1 MNKLLLTALLSV
13 FFVGCAS
20 KNLDYPR
27 ATTFPYSTQQ
37 KMQAAAHWN
46 ILAANEAK
54 LISSKL
60 SGSPLIH
67 ISCKSSGCGGNSVNN
82 SPFAEAY
89 REFLT
94 SHLVNNGASVAIQK
108 ESGAYNLEYHVQ
120 VITHNDRDVLAP
132 RPGTL
137 SATAA
142 AAFGI
147 YKATHDF
154 SNPAQIVI
162 PIAILGDLA
171 LYDAVETSTSNTEVL
186 VTTKITKGNRVITSN
201 SSVYY
206 FNAGDASHYSKA
218 AKGKTFS
225 VTNVN

>member
-1 MNKLLLTALLSV
+1 V

-20 KNLDYPR
+20 KNLEYPR

-60 SGSPLIH
+60 AGSPVIH
-67 ISCKSSGCGGNSVNN
+67 ISCQSSGCSDKGVNN

-108 ESGAYNLEYHVQ
+108 EPGAYSLEYHVQ
-120 VITHNDRDVLAP
+120 VVTHNDRGDLP
-132 RPGTL
+132 RKPGIL
-137 SATAA
+137 SLNAGAA
-142 AAFGI
+142 YGI

-154 SNPAQIVI
+154 SNPAQILI
-162 PIAILGDLA
+162 PLIAIDELI
-171 LYDAVETSTSNTEVL
+171 LYNTVETSTSNTEVL

-206 FNAGDASHYSKA
+206 FNAGDASHYRKKRSFSSKN
-218 AKGKTFS
+218 FS
-225 VTNVN
+225 VTNIN

>member
-1 MNKLLLTALLSV
+1 
-13 FFVGCAS
+13 
-20 KNLDYPR
+20 
-27 ATTFPYSTQQ
+27 
-37 KMQAAAHWN
+37 MQAAAHWN

-60 SGSPLIH
+60 AGSPVIH
-67 ISCKSSGCGGNSVNN
+67 ISCKSSGCSDKGVNN

-94 SHLVNNGASVAIQK
+94 SHLVNNGASVAIQR

-120 VITHNDRDVLAP
+120 VVTHNDRDGLPAK
-132 RPGTL
+132 PGTL

-147 YKATHDF
+147 YKAANDF
-154 SNPAQIVI
+154 SNPAQAVI
-162 PIAILGDLA
+162 PLAILGDLA
-171 LYDAVETSTSNTEVL
+171 LYNAVETSTSNTEVL
-186 VTTKITKGNRVITSN
+186 VTTKITQGNRVITSN

-206 FNAGDASHYSKA
+206 FNAGDANHYSN
-218 AKGKTFS
+218 KGIA

>member
-1 MNKLLLTALLSV
+1 MKKLLITALLSV

-67 ISCKSSGCGGNSVNN
+67 ISCKSSGCGANGMNN

-94 SHLVNNGASVAIQK
+94 SHLVNNGANVAINK

-120 VITHNDRDVLAP
+120 VVTHNDRDGLSAK
-132 RPGTL
+132 PGAL

-147 YKATHDF
+147 YKAVNDF
-154 SNPAQIVI
+154 SYPARAVI
-162 PIAILGDLA
+162 PLVVLGDLA
-171 LYDAVETSTSNTEVL
+171 LYNAVETSTSNTEVL

-201 SSVYY
+201 SSIYY
-206 FNAGDASHYSKA
+206 FNAGDVSHYSQKA
-218 AKGKTFS
+218 RLP

>member
-1 MNKLLLTALLSV
+1 MKKLLLTALLSV

-20 KNLDYPR
+20 KNLEYPR

-60 SGSPLIH
+60 AGSPVIH
-67 ISCKSSGCGGNSVNN
+67 ISCQSSGCSDKGVNN

-108 ESGAYNLEYHVQ
+108 EPGAYSLEYHVQ
-120 VITHNDRDVLAP
+120 VVTHNDRGDLPP

-154 SNPAQIVI
+154 SNSAQIII
-162 PIAILGDLA
+162 PLAILGDLA
-171 LYDAVETSTSNTEVL
+171 LYNAVEASTSNTEVL
-186 VTTKITKGNRVITSN
+186 VTTKITQGNRVITSN

-206 FNAGDASHYSKA
+206 FNAGDANHYSN
-218 AKGKTFS
+218 KGIA

>member
-1 MNKLLLTALLSV
+1 MNKLLITALLSV

-27 ATTFPYSTQQ
+27 ATMHPYSAQQ
-37 KMQAAAHWN
+37 KMQAAAHWDL
-46 ILAANEAK
+46 LAANEAK

-67 ISCKSSGCGGNSVNN
+67 ISCKSSGCGEGSANN

-94 SHLVNNGASVAIQK
+94 SHLVNNGASVAIQR
-108 ESGAYNLEYHVQ
+108 ESGAYELEYHVQ
-120 VITHNDRDVLAP
+120 VVTHNDRDGLPWKPGALSGTSALAF
-132 RPGTL
+132 
-137 SATAA
+137 A
-142 AAFGI
+142 I

-154 SNPAQIVI
+154 SNSAQIVL
-162 PIAILGDLA
+162 PLAILGDLA
-171 LYDAVETSTSNTEVL
+171 LYNAVETSASNTEVL

-206 FNAGDASHYSKA
+206 FNAGDEGHYRNAVKSIA
-218 AKGKTFS
+218 